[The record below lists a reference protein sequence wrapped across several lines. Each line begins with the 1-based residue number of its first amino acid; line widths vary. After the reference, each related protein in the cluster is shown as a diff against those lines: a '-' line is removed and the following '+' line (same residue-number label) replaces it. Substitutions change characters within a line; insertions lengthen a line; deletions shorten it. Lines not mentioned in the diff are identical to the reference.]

1 MPWRLAK
8 SLETLRSQINE
19 RHPGRS
25 KVSDGT
31 IGDTAHSARAS
42 DHNPNSAGVVQAID
56 ITHDLD
62 GKGSDFD
69 SWKFGETLRLNRDP
83 RLKMVISN
91 GRIFSTPEGIRDPA
105 PSKSLSGPPWTWRP
119 YTGSNKHA
127 HHIHISVANNPKL
140 YDDTTPWKLDP
151 PMSAAI
157 PPAPVV
163 PPPAGVTDDMRH
175 RMARKIIDYEARRDA
190 QGHLA
195 VFRPVD
201 GSYEVAGLNSAHHPK
216 EAAHLKGLVDTG
228 RYAEADRYAEDF
240 ILAYTKAATGW
251 VTDAGLE
258 FMLRDCVYN
267 RGPGGAAKILQM
279 ALGVHADGE
288 IGQQTRAALA
298 QQAPTMLLPKLRDA
312 REKYERLVLKRDERD
327 HRWKGL
333 VNRWNNSLRDAL
345 AFQKEGAAVL
355 PKGTGTGA
363 AGTVVVAGGVAA
375 AKSAGVDWSVIL
387 PIAIIALGAVVAGI
401 FLARARR

>member
-1 MPWRLAK
+1 MAWRLAK

-19 RHPGRS
+19 RYPGRS

-31 IGDTAHSARAS
+31 IGDTAHSARKS
-42 DHNPNSAGVVQAID
+42 DHNPNSAGVVCAID

-62 GKGSDFD
+62 GKAADFD
-69 SWKFGETLRLNRDP
+69 SWKFGETLRLNRDS
-83 RLKMVISN
+83 RIGYVISN
-91 GRIFSTPEGIRDPA
+91 GRIFSSTT
-105 PSKSLSGPPWTWRP
+105 SPWTWRT

-127 HHIHISVANNPKL
+127 HHIHISVKQDAAA

-163 PPPAGVTDDMRH
+163 PPPAGISDDMRH

-312 REKYERLVLKRDERD
+312 RESYERLVLKRDERD

-355 PKGTGTGA
+355 PKGTGTAA
-363 AGTVVVAGGVAA
+363 AGTTAVVVSTTAAWYAGIPWEVIIPLAVIAVGGVI
-375 AKSAGVDWSVIL
+375 AGVF
-387 PIAIIALGAVVAGI
+387 IA
-401 FLARARR
+401 RSRR